1 MTITELEKKL
11 NGNAWFSHGGGHY
24 ENYPPEDI
32 EGEVVDIYEE
42 DDDHYFELSN
52 GVWGHIYG
60 GE

>member
-1 MTITELEKKL
+1 MTITELEEKV
-11 NGNAWFSHGGGHY
+11 NGTAWFHY
-24 ENYPPEDI
+24 EDGEYDTYPPEDI
-32 EGEVVDIYEE
+32 EGQVVDYYEE